1 MAQLLFE
8 EIPRLI
14 QELQQKVDRQTR
26 LLEQIVRNNL
36 PETDTWFDVDQL
48 SKYLPDHPVKKTIY
62 KKVEQNI
69 IPYHR
74 RSDGKT
80 LYFLKSEI
88 DLYLKEGK
96 QKSRTEIEEEVDDLL
111 SNTKVVRARKK
122 DRMTEE

>member
-8 EIPRLI
+8 ELPRII
-14 QELQQKVDRQTR
+14 QELQEKVDRQTR
-26 LLEQIVRNNL
+26 LLEQMVGNTM
-36 PETDTWFDVDQL
+36 PDKDAWFDVDQL

-69 IPYHR
+69 IPHHR

-96 QKSRTEIEEEVDDLL
+96 KKSQKEIADEVDEIL
-111 SNTKVVRARKK
+111 VGRKRK
-122 DRMTEE
+122 SSE